1 MAAVCPHVR
10 LVSTV
15 LGRTG
20 CKSEGE
26 EVAVTISALVT
37 HSAVAVDLLSG
48 TRTVPAPSTGPPSTY
63 THEGVPLSVSRL
75 SSRAFWDG
83 VATATSAHRVVGDPR
98 RPTGCASIREACS
111 VVRSSWCELE
121 QALPNTARLIWVKS
135 GLWFLVAATN
145 EYIPAVLR
153 AGLEMLV
160 AITLGDDQPEPQGR
174 LELISQQWVPSS
186 LS

>member
-1 MAAVCPHVR
+1 MTAPKLTMAAVCPHVR

-48 TRTVPAPSTGPPSTY
+48 TRTVPAPSTGAPSTD
-63 THEGVPLSVSRL
+63 THEGVPLSGSRL
-75 SSRAFWDG
+75 LSGAFWDG

-98 RPTGCASIREACS
+98 RPTGCPSIREA
-111 VVRSSWCELE
+111 
-121 QALPNTARLIWVKS
+121 
-135 GLWFLVAATN
+135 
-145 EYIPAVLR
+145 
-153 AGLEMLV
+153 
-160 AITLGDDQPEPQGR
+160 LGEPQGR
-174 LELISQQWVPSS
+174 LELISQQWFPSP
-186 LS
+186 LI